1 MLKFKLNE
9 KKKKNIKKSAK
20 LHKIT
25 IMQMSDQFA
34 LKKNELAHNTLIFEA
49 KIKQIKTKIIR

>member
-1 MLKFKLNE
+1 
-9 KKKKNIKKSAK
+9 
-20 LHKIT
+20 
-25 IMQMSDQFA
+25 MSDQFA